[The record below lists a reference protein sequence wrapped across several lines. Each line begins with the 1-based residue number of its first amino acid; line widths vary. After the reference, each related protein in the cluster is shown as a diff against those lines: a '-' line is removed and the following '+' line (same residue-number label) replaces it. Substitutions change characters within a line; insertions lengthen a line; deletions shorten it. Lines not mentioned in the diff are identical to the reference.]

1 MIARDLN
8 DLKSED
14 EINIKIKS
22 PGFVD
27 LPEWVEVLESTV
39 PRSVIAH
46 FHIHNSTPDPELHI
60 LSVALHATV
69 FETPIIN
76 PTNVSDSFTAQ
87 IMSESDSTVCAWA
100 STPPPATSRR
110 LFTSESSTST
120 SRRSA
125 RRGSSFQVLFSQW
138 RFWVEVRVPEDAPPS
153 ELLYTVLAR
162 DPDENGTFTASI
174 LDTFEI
180 TQVLPVSSVGH
191 FQIDGRGRITSNQ
204 TFDYQNGPRSSCS
217 ERLRFG
223 EPRRR
228 RRGRDRESRPE
239 CLFYMFVKPYPSFKI
254 ELEDGVIRTAY
265 NLDLEADRT
274 LTQTVLLVRAISVLE
289 DRSGTAT
296 VTVNVLDVNEHP
308 PPVIILT
315 LPETTEVGHS
325 LGSITCLDIDVS
337 NHNISLTLIQSDVSH
352 LRFRLWEGQLQVNSS
367 LDYDNE
373 AVAANS
379 FQYEVSVMATDSW
392 SPALSTE
399 VRVPITVTPVN
410 VFDPWVVSPLVLMV
424 PEDSQHRAV
433 VAVVQAVDQDWPFHS
448 IRLSIAG
455 GHALF
460 SIDPIGGQ
468 LYLRSEL
475 DFEEKDFHTVKVQAV
490 DFDQDVDRTNL
501 RTSVTDITI
510 QVQNVNDNAPVC
522 DPLSY
527 ESTIFSTLAAGV
539 SIVTLTCTD
548 ADRYMLTATITNGH

>member
-1 MIARDLN
+1 
-8 DLKSED
+8 
-14 EINIKIKS
+14 
-22 PGFVD
+22 
-27 LPEWVEVLESTV
+27 
-39 PRSVIAH
+39 
-46 FHIHNSTPDPELHI
+46 
-60 LSVALHATV
+60 
-69 FETPIIN
+69 
-76 PTNVSDSFTAQ
+76 
-87 IMSESDSTVCAWA
+87 MSESDSTVCAWA

-125 RRGSSFQVLFSQW
+125 RRGSSFQGW
-138 RFWVEVRVPEDAPPS
+138 RYEFLRMLPPLSSSTRCSLEIQMKMAPS
-153 ELLYTVLAR
+153 LQ
-162 DPDENGTFTASI
+162 
-174 LDTFEI
+174 FEI

-204 TFDYQNGPRSSCS
+204 TFDYQNGPRDFSLSVVVRDRQASNCSGTVRIKVLKSSCS

-392 SPALSTE
+392 SPALSSQYSTAIGHLAE